1 VPDHQPDRHCTI
13 DTVAIRCACR
23 SPYRR
28 HRRPAMNK
36 RLIVLQHHPVESVG
50 ELGAW
55 ANRRGIALD
64 IHRPDRGELLLEM
77 DRPCVLLGGPY
88 SVNDGPEWLQREREW
103 LRARIVDDAP
113 LLGICLGA
121 QLLADALG
129 GRIHTLDRPEAGWT
143 TIDFVNGFDA
153 DDNRLDVL
161 QWHDDGFTLPPG
173 AESLAFSAACPHQM
187 FRMGTQHIGMQ
198 FHPEWNAILVDD
210 LNAYFGVESPLPRQI
225 DIKKYERVTQWF
237 HRQLDEWWT
246 ASEI

>member
-1 VPDHQPDRHCTI
+1 
-13 DTVAIRCACR
+13 
-23 SPYRR
+23 
-28 HRRPAMNK
+28 MNK
-36 RLIVLQHHPVESVG
+36 RLIVLQHHPVESAG

-64 IHRPDRGELLLEM
+64 IHRPDRGELPLEM

-103 LRARIVDDAP
+103 VRARIVDDAP

-143 TIDFVNGFDA
+143 TIEFVDGFDI

-161 QWHDDGFTLPPG
+161 QWHDDAFTLPPG
-173 AESLAFSAACPHQM
+173 AESLASSAACPHQM
-187 FRMGTQHIGMQ
+187 FRAGSRLGMQ
-198 FHPEWNAILVDD
+198 FHPEWNAALVDV
-210 LNAYFGVESPLPRQI
+210 LNAHFGDQSPLQRHI
-225 DIKKYERVTQWF
+225 DSEKHERVTRWL
-237 HRQLDEWWT
+237 HWQLDEWW
-246 ASEI
+246 AG